1 MLIHGLQ
8 KMTLLDYPG
17 KIACTVFL
25 GGCDFRCPYCHNYE
39 LVDGSSNALLDDR
52 EFFSFL
58 STRKG
63 LLDAVAITGGEP
75 LMRKDLASFI
85 KEIRSMG
92 FAVKLDTN
100 GYHPEQLKELLD
112 QQLLSYV
119 AMDIKN
125 SLSKY
130 SITTGIDNPDLSAI
144 KASIS
149 LLLSSDIDY
158 EFRTTVVKELH
169 ELSDFAEIGKL
180 IRGAKAYYLQQ
191 FTPRDTVPDK
201 ALTSPDEEDMKGYLE
216 EVKKYVPCAQLR
228 GL

>member
-1 MLIHGLQ
+1 
-8 KMTLLDYPG
+8 
-17 KIACTVFL
+17 
-25 GGCDFRCPYCHNYE
+25 
-39 LVDGSSNALLDDR
+39 
-52 EFFSFL
+52 
-58 STRKG
+58 
-63 LLDAVAITGGEP
+63 
-75 LMRKDLASFI
+75 
-85 KEIRSMG
+85 MG

-169 ELSDFAEIGKL
+169 ELSDFAEIGEL

-201 ALTSPDEEDMKGYLE
+201 TLTSPDEEDMKGYLE
-216 EVKKYVPCAQLR
+216 EVKKYVPCALLR